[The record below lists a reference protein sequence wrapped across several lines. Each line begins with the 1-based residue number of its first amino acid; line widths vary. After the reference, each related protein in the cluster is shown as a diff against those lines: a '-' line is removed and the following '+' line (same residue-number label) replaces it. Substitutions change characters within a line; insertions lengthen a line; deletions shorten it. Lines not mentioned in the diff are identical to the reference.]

1 MKKTVIAVLFVSMIA
16 SVSGAQMLIGAR
28 AAGMGGAG
36 VAASR
41 DLSAAY
47 YNPAALMKASRMGF
61 LASINYS
68 TSGIDQLTNLAAQAS
83 DPVKFANDNFSKDIN
98 INTGI
103 NGIIG
108 GNFNKIGISVIPGLA
123 VNLNKPASSL
133 GANGYAIANY
143 TGILTA
149 GYSWGL
155 AGLPS
160 IDIGVNLKYLGG
172 IKGDVAVTAN
182 PLTGATGNQDV
193 LNTSGVGLDLGV
205 LATFDIPMVT
215 SLSVGLAARDLAETI
230 TTTGKTR
237 DLTAPAGSNTLTQG
251 PEKDVASTSQ
261 TTNAT
266 YVLGASGDIPI
277 IGAILAGDIESGN
290 GYSNTHLGVEYPVM
304 LKMLTL
310 RAGIAS
316 GTNLSL
322 TTIGAKIGIPF
333 LALNLAYVM
342 DGKISNNNSIVIDIA
357 GGI

>member
-1 MKKTVIAVLFVSMIA
+1 MKKLVLVCLAVLLMV
-16 SVSGAQMLIGAR
+16 SVSNAQMIIGAR

-36 VAASR
+36 VAAAR

-61 LASINYS
+61 LASVNYP
-68 TSGIDQLTNLAAQAS
+68 TGGFDQLTNLAAQS
-83 DPVKFANDNFSKDIN
+83 GDPAKFANDNFAKEIN

-108 GNFNKIGISVIPGLA
+108 GCFNKVGVSVIPGLT

-133 GANGYAIANY
+133 GAVGGAVGSY

-155 AGLPS
+155 MGLPS
-160 IDIGVNLKYLGG
+160 IDIGANLKALGG
-172 IKGDVAVTAN
+172 ISGNVNVTAN
-182 PLTGATGNQDV
+182 PLTGATGNQSV
-193 LNTSGVGLDLGV
+193 LNSSGVGLDLGA
-205 LATFDIPMVT
+205 LMTFDIPMVT
-215 SLSVGLAARDLAETI
+215 SLSVGLVARDLAETI

-237 DLTAPAGSNTLTQG
+237 TLTAPAGSNTLTQG
-251 PEKDVASTSQ
+251 PETDIPSTSQ

-266 YVLGASGDIPI
+266 YVLGASGSIPG
-277 IGAILAGDIESGN
+277 IGAVLAGDIESGN
-290 GYSNTHLGVEYPVM
+290 GFSNTHIGIEYPVM

-310 RAGIAS
+310 RAGLAS

-322 TTIGAKIGIPF
+322 TTIGANIGIPF

-342 DGKISNNNSIVIDIA
+342 DGKISNNNSIVFDIA

>member
-1 MKKTVIAVLFVSMIA
+1 MKKTVIAVLIVSLFA

-36 VAASR
+36 VAVSR

-61 LASINYS
+61 IASANVS
-68 TSGIDQLTNLAAQAS
+68 TSGLDQLMTLAAQAG
-83 DPVKFANDNFSKDIN
+83 DPAKFANDNFAKDIN
-98 INTGI
+98 VNTGVS
-103 NGIIG
+103 GILG
-108 GNFNKIGISVIPGLA
+108 GCFNKVGLSVIPGVT

-133 GANGYAIANY
+133 AANGMAEAKY
-143 TGILTA
+143 TGILTM

-155 AGLPS
+155 MGLPS
-160 IDIGVNLKYLGG
+160 IDIGANLKYLGG
-172 IKGDVAVTAN
+172 LAGKVDVTAN
-182 PLTGATGNQDV
+182 PFTGASGSQKV
-193 LNTSGVGLDLGV
+193 ENTSGFGV
-205 LATFDIPMVT
+205 DIGALATFDIPMVT
-215 SLSVGLAARDLAETI
+215 SLSVGLVGRDLGESI

-237 DLTAPAGSNTLTQG
+237 SLTAPVGSNTLTQG
-251 PEKDVASTSQ
+251 PEVDIPSTSKSVDP
-261 TTNAT
+261 T
-266 YVLGASGDIPI
+266 YILGASGSIPA
-277 IGAILAGDIESGN
+277 IGAVLAGDLESGN
-290 GYSNTHLGVEYPVM
+290 GYSNTHFGVEYPVM
-304 LKMLTL
+304 MKMLTL

-342 DGKISNNNSIVIDIA
+342 DGKISNNNQIVFDVA